1 MEEWVA
7 ALKESAAAGLR
18 PIDGTIAL
26 DGFPGEATI
35 TTDRWG
41 VPHVD
46 APDRD
51 TLYAAQGYLHAT
63 ERLWQI
69 EFTSRIAQGRLSELV
84 GEPGYGLDRFFRTIG
99 LGRLA
104 RKNVASLDH
113 RSREIARSYFDGFT
127 AGARSLPPPVEFQI
141 LAAEPEIGTFE
152 EALERTLAFSY
163 LITFGLSMNWSAE
176 LLRFQIAGELGP
188 ERTMA

>member
-7 ALKESAAAGLR
+7 ALKESAAAGVR
-18 PIDGTIAL
+18 PIDGTVAL
-26 DGFPGEATI
+26 DGFPAEATI

-69 EFTSRIAQGRLSELV
+69 EFTARVAQGRLSELV

-104 RKNVASLDH
+104 RRYAAQLDD
-113 RSREIARSYFDGFT
+113 RSKAIARPYL
-127 AGARSLPPPVEFQI
+127 AGLAARARSLAPPVES
-141 LAAEPEIGTFE
+141 P
-152 EALERTLAFSY
+152 
-163 LITFGLSMNWSAE
+163 
-176 LLRFQIAGELGP
+176 
-188 ERTMA
+188 